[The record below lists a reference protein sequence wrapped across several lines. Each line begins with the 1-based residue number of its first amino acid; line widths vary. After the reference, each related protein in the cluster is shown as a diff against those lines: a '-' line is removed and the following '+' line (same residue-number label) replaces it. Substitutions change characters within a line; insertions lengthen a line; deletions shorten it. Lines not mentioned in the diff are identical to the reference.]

1 VVVVIVVLAS
11 AITGLLLT
19 RERVGTDQPVASP
32 TATPPPTPTPVASAR
47 PTPASVLPL
56 ADQRQVTFLLTVR
69 DDDRAVVSAVLV
81 GVGGDTGFV
90 AQLVLPPDLLLPT
103 TPPMRLAEADDPT
116 GAQTAEEP
124 LETLLG
130 VQVDAIIDLDRLAW
144 GGLVDAMGGRV
155 DAETAARPEA
165 FVDVL
170 DDVLGGLPYDAQR
183 VGQLLT
189 GLGSMARTTVT
200 NEDASALLA
209 LAGRQ
214 VRGGSVRRAS
224 LPVVTVRSGP
234 RPASVVD
241 PIPAD
246 RTVRM
251 LFPEALLEPGHAGP
265 VRVVLQRAGATLGAL
280 TAARVDLAA
289 AGFGVIVDPTEL
301 ELAASTVI
309 LVPRA
314 SDEARSRGLDV
325 AEELGLP
332 ASTVVVDE
340 SPTAVVDVRVVLGP
354 DAVVTAP

>member
-1 VVVVIVVLAS
+1 ML
-11 AITGLLLT
+11 
-19 RERVGTDQPVASP
+19 
-32 TATPPPTPTPVASAR
+32 PP
-47 PTPASVLPL
+47 

-69 DDDRAVVSAVLV
+69 DDDRSVVSAVLV

-103 TPPMRLAEADDPT
+103 TPPLRLADADDPT

-144 GGLVDAMGGRV
+144 GGLVDAIGPRV
-155 DAETAARPEA
+155 DAEAAARPES

-170 DDVLGGLPYDAQR
+170 DDVLAGLPYEAETA
-183 VGQLLT
+183 GQLLT

-214 VRGGSVRRAS
+214 VRGGSVRRGE

-234 RPASVVD
+234 EPASVVD

-246 RTVRM
+246 RMVRM

-265 VRVVLQRAGATLGAL
+265 IRVVLQRAGATLGAV
-280 TAARVDLAA
+280 TSARVALAD
-289 AGFGVIVDPTEL
+289 AGFGVVVDPTEQ
-301 ELAASTVI
+301 ELAAGTVVLI
-309 LVPRA
+309 PDA
-314 SDEARSRGLDV
+314 SEAARTAGAQV
-325 AEELGLP
+325 ADRLGLP
-332 ASTVVVDE
+332 PSVVVVD
-340 SPTAVVDVRVVLGP
+340 PGPAAVVDARVILGP
-354 DAVVTAP
+354 DAAVVAP